1 MSVHSSGAMPRV
13 DPLEAAADVPLA
25 EVKRR
30 IQGKRRIGGKA
41 GGVKPR
47 RAAAKKPQKPKPTPR
62 TMPAARGSK
71 KSRKPGKP
79 RMPVARGSNKSRK
92 YLDKF
97 YDAIIEDDTESDDD
111 VDLTVFDSFL
121 SGLFADDGGVDGI
134 IPDDDQA
141 ASETSGGDSPLSESW
156 PVNDENGPPLLDI
169 VRHMIRQLSMEQ
181 LALLR
186 RNWTVFCCA
195 SAKTPL
201 SSGSGCTGSGMDWFV
216 LEVVCEMLM
225 HLVVGQS
232 VA

>member
-1 MSVHSSGAMPRV
+1 MPRV

-62 TMPAARGSK
+62 TMPAARGSN
-71 KSRKPGKP
+71 KSRKPRKP
-79 RMPVARGSNKSRK
+79 TQKTTPAARGSKK

-97 YDAIIEDDTESDDD
+97 YDAIIEDDIESDDD
-111 VDLTVFDSFL
+111 FDLTVFDSFL

-141 ASETSGGDSPLSESW
+141 ASETSGGDFPRSESW
-156 PVNDENGPPLLDI
+156 PVNDENGP
-169 VRHMIRQLSMEQ
+169 
-181 LALLR
+181 
-186 RNWTVFCCA
+186 
-195 SAKTPL
+195 
-201 SSGSGCTGSGMDWFV
+201 SS
-216 LEVVCEMLM
+216 
-225 HLVVGQS
+225 
-232 VA
+232 